1 MLTIIE
7 TVPLRGR
14 RRVLPAYEGEELVA
28 VAGSAPQADAFYGAE
43 LVNAR
48 RLSAGYLFKVRVVQ
62 YDVGRDLLATRL
74 IPAPRP
80 QTLKEL
86 LVYVSLGRSAGSTVG
101 PLLREG
107 NTFGGGD
114 ALSSRYGSGRLSA
127 SGEGVRSVGLSEA
140 NVATR
145 ARRNFLPISE
155 VP

>member
-1 MLTIIE
+1 MLTVIE
-7 TVPLRGR
+7 TAPLRGR
-14 RRVLPAYEGEELVA
+14 RRFLPAYEGEELVA

-62 YDVGRDLLATRL
+62 YDVSRDLLATRL
-74 IPAPRP
+74 IPAPSP

-101 PLLREG
+101 PLLRDG
-107 NTFGGGD
+107 NTFSGGD
-114 ALSSRYGSGRLSA
+114 ALLSRYRSGRLSA
-127 SGEGVRSVGLSEA
+127 SGEGGRSVGLSEA

-145 ARRNFLPISE
+145 ASASGGARDDT
-155 VP
+155 